1 LVGRFSHRK
10 LKVLLRV
17 KINFFHSQNEYTKS
31 IAHVYFI
38 IGFFYEIFHAF

>member
-10 LKVLLRV
+10 LKVLFKV
-17 KINFFHSQNEYTKS
+17 KIKFFHSQNEYTIS

-38 IGFFYEIFHAF
+38 IVFFLFI